1 MPKKKK
7 GKHYVIYAKPGR
19 HGEGPNSYFD
29 KDGKVTK
36 MKDEAMSFVTFDNA
50 QEGAK
55 EHEIA
60 LDGPYSIQEEEYE
73 YWVP

>member
-36 MKDEAMSFVTFDNA
+36 MKDEAMSFVTFGNA